1 MYVLPAVPTTYM
13 YLHIIIRKEIFT
25 AEYLGYYQWLKIL
38 YVRLGISWGGGCNSL
53 VFMRN

>member
-38 YVRLGISWGGGCNSL
+38 YVRLGRGL
-53 VFMRN
+53 Q